1 MIKAINHDQSFLQQ
15 RATPATKQDLNIG
28 IDLQDTLKAHQN
40 ECIGMAA
47 NMIGVNKA
55 VIIATLGPFNVVMYN
70 PQITQK
76 LIPYQTEEGCLS
88 LQGKRPVTRYR
99 QIKVTFYNQEW
110 QPQSLQLS
118 DLPAEIIQ
126 HEVDHLNGILI

>member
-1 MIKAINHDQSFLQQ
+1 MIKPINYDQSFLQQ
-15 RATPATKQDLNIG
+15 QAIPATKQDLNIG
-28 IDLQDTLKAHQN
+28 IDLQDTLKTHQN

-47 NMIGVNKA
+47 NMIGINKA

-76 LIPYQTEEGCLS
+76 RIPYQTEEGCLS
-88 LQGKRPVTRYR
+88 LQGKKPVTRYR

-110 QPQSLQLS
+110 QLQSLQLS
-118 DLPAEIIQ
+118 DLPAEIVQ

>member
-15 RATPATKQDLNIG
+15 RAIPATKQDLNIG

-76 LIPYQTEEGCLS
+76 LTPYQTEEECLS

-110 QPQSLQLS
+110 QPQFLQLS